1 MTICET
7 SKAHDNYD
15 DRPPQAAHEDDSS
28 LLSHQGNAS
37 TTMSSS
43 GGPSASHVFTFDHV
57 YDQASTQ
64 NKVREHT
71 TALLDAGEGVDVKDI
86 EGRWHT
92 NPSQMSGFETWCLNN
107 VKEIERDVAVLRCD
121 VGVRDDGAWGGGECT
136 RGLQCHH
143 PRLWTG
149 QTYVCTD
156 TVALL
161 PCTIPRSI
169 HAFIYFA
176 HYFRVAGSVDSRARA
191 DVDVCG
197 CGVADGHGQ
206 DLHHGGIQ

>member
-64 NKVREHT
+64 NKVR
-71 TALLDAGEGVDVKDI
+71 
-86 EGRWHT
+86 
-92 NPSQMSGFETWCLNN
+92 
-107 VKEIERDVAVLRCD
+107 
-121 VGVRDDGAWGGGECT
+121 
-136 RGLQCHH
+136 
-143 PRLWTG
+143 G
-149 QTYVCTD
+149 QT
-156 TVALL
+156 
-161 PCTIPRSI
+161 
-169 HAFIYFA
+169 
-176 HYFRVAGSVDSRARA
+176 SVWQMEGKGWMGWTQKD
-191 DVDVCG
+191 D
-197 CGVADGHGQ
+197 
-206 DLHHGGIQ
+206 